1 MGNWESDVARRPL
14 LTPTAI
20 ANVAFVP
27 TGIVTVLLGP
37 IMPTLAARWSLNDTQ
52 SGDLFF
58 VQFAASTGGVVL
70 SGTLVPRLGHRLVL
84 VLGLIFMAA
93 GVCTLLL
100 GSWVW
105 GMVSVAGFGFGQ
117 GLIVPTG
124 NLLVA
129 EVNPETKASALTLLN
144 FSWSVGAVACPVLLA
159 PFQRTHRASTFLWV
173 LAGCILL
180 IAVSLPRIVLPPLS
194 RSQQDSA
201 ASGQSLGSLMKT
213 PAAIA
218 LAVLFFTYVG
228 TETAVGGWLASYA
241 KRIMQGAGTMWVTT
255 PSFFYGGLLSGRIFA
270 PSLLRRIPEVK
281 LARMSMLLA
290 LLGVTG
296 LLASP
301 SVTGVMVGAVVV
313 GVGLSPIYPIVI
325 ALLSHSFGPAAARLG
340 SVMFALAGLGA
351 GCGPWIVGF
360 TSTQMSSLKLGLAVA
375 WLGCAVL
382 IVLLWRNWPAP
393 VAAMADGIDTL

>member
-1 MGNWESDVARRPL
+1 MQFMGNFESDVARRPL

-37 IMPTLAARWSLNDTQ
+37 ILPTLAARWSLTDTQ
-52 SGDLFF
+52 SGGLFF
-58 VQFAASTGGVVL
+58 AQFVASTGGVVL

-93 GVCTLLL
+93 GVSTLLL

-117 GLIVPTG
+117 GLVVPTG

-129 EVNPETKASALTLLN
+129 EVNPETKASALTLVN
-144 FSWSVGAVACPVLLA
+144 FSWSVGAVACPFLLA
-159 PFQRTHRASTFLWV
+159 PFQRTQRTVTFLWV
-173 LAGCILL
+173 LGAGLL
-180 IAVSLPRIVLPPLS
+180 VVAAALS
-194 RSQQDSA
+194 RIAFAPPSRSREDSST
-201 ASGQSLGSLMKT
+201 SGQSLGRLMST

-241 KRIMQGAGTMWVTT
+241 KRIVQGAGTIWVTT

-270 PSLLRRIPEVK
+270 PALLRRIPELK

-290 LLGVTG
+290 LVGVAG

-301 SVTGVMVGAVVV
+301 SVTGVIVGAAVV
-313 GVGLSPIYPIVI
+313 GVGLSPVYPIVI
-325 ALLSHSFGPAAARLG
+325 ALLSHSFGAAAARLG

-351 GCGPWIVGF
+351 GCGPLIVGF
-360 TSTQMSSLKLGLAVA
+360 TSTQMSSLKLGLTVPL
-375 WLGCAVL
+375 LGCAV
-382 IVLLWRNWPAP
+382 VLGFLLRRWPAP
-393 VAAMADGIDTL
+393 AA

>member
-1 MGNWESDVARRPL
+1 MGNRESDVARRPL

-37 IMPTLAARWSLNDTQ
+37 ILPTLAAHWSLNDTQ
-52 SGDLFF
+52 GGVLFF
-58 VQFAASTGGVVL
+58 VQFVASTGGVVL
-70 SGTLVPRLGHRLVL
+70 SGALVPRFGYRVVL
-84 VLGLIFMAA
+84 VLGLIFVAA
-93 GVCTLLL
+93 GVSTLLL

-129 EVNPETKASALTLLN
+129 ELNPETKASALTLVN
-144 FSWSVGAVACPVLLA
+144 FSWSVGAVACPSLLA
-159 PFQRTHRASTFLWV
+159 PFQRAQRTSTFLWALAACV
-173 LAGCILL
+173 LVV
-180 IAVSLPRIVLPPLS
+180 AVSLAWIALPPLS
-194 RSQQDSA
+194 KSREDSDT
-201 ASGQSLGSLMKT
+201 SEQSLGSLMRT

-241 KRIMQGAGTMWVTT
+241 KRIMRGAGTMWVTT
-255 PSFFYGGLLSGRIFA
+255 PSFFYGGLLSGRILTPA
-270 PSLLRRIPEVK
+270 LLRRVPEVK
-281 LARMSMLLA
+281 LARMSMIVA
-290 LLGVTG
+290 LLGVVG

-301 SVTGVMVGAVVV
+301 SVPGVMVGAAVV
-313 GVGLSPIYPIVI
+313 GVGLSPVYPIVI
-325 ALLSHSFGPAAARLG
+325 ALLLHRFGAAATRLG

-351 GCGPWIVGF
+351 ACVPLIVGF
-360 TSTQMSSLKLGLAVA
+360 TSTQMSSLKFGLGVPL
-375 WLGCAVL
+375 LGCAVML
-382 IVLLWRNWPAP
+382 RVLSRDWSAA
-393 VAAMADGIDTL
+393 VA

>member
-1 MGNWESDVARRPL
+1 MGNFESDVARRPL

-37 IMPTLAARWSLNDTQ
+37 ILPTLAARWSLNDTQ
-52 SGDLFF
+52 SGGLFF
-58 VQFAASTGGVVL
+58 AQFVASTGGVVL

-93 GVCTLLL
+93 GVSTLLL

-117 GLIVPTG
+117 GLVVPTG

-129 EVNPETKASALTLLN
+129 EVNPETKASALTLVN
-144 FSWSVGAVACPVLLA
+144 FSWSVGAVACPFLLA
-159 PFQRTHRASTFLWV
+159 PFQRTQRTGTFLWV
-173 LAGCILL
+173 LGAGLL
-180 IAVSLPRIVLPPLS
+180 LVAGALSRIALPPLS
-194 RSQQDSA
+194 RSREDSST
-201 ASGQSLGSLMKT
+201 SGQSLGRLMST

-241 KRIMQGAGTMWVTT
+241 KRIVQGAGTIWVTT
-255 PSFFYGGLLSGRIFA
+255 PSFFYGGLLAGRIFV
-270 PSLLRRIPEVK
+270 PVLLRRMPELK

-290 LLGVTG
+290 LVGVSG

-301 SVTGVMVGAVVV
+301 SVTGVMVGAAAV
-313 GVGLSPIYPIVI
+313 GVGLSPVYPIVI
-325 ALLSHSFGPAAARLG
+325 ALLSHCFGAAAARVG

-351 GCGPWIVGF
+351 GCGPLIVGF
-360 TSTQMSSLKLGLAVA
+360 TSTQMSSLKLGLTVPL
-375 WLGCAVL
+375 LGCAV
-382 IVLLWRNWPAP
+382 VLGFLLRRWPTS
-393 VAAMADGIDTL
+393 VA

>member
-1 MGNWESDVARRPL
+1 MGNLESDVAVRPL

-37 IMPTLAARWSLNDTQ
+37 ILPTLAARWLLNDTQ
-52 SGDLFF
+52 SGGLLF
-58 VQFAASTGGVVL
+58 VQFVASTGGVVL
-70 SGTLVPRLGHRLVL
+70 SGTLVPRIGHRLVL

-93 GVCTLLL
+93 GVSTLLL

-117 GLIVPTG
+117 GLVVPTG

-129 EVNPETKASALTLLN
+129 EVNPETKASALTLVN
-144 FSWSVGAVACPVLLA
+144 FSWSVGAVACPFLLA
-159 PFQRTHRASTFLWV
+159 PFQRTQRTGNFLWLLGAVV
-173 LAGCILL
+173 LVVAGMLSR
-180 IAVSLPRIVLPPLS
+180 IALPPLS
-194 RSQQDSA
+194 RSHEDSST
-201 ASGQSLGSLMKT
+201 SGQSLGRLMST
-213 PAAIA
+213 PAAIV

-241 KRIMQGAGTMWVTT
+241 KRIVQGAGTIWVTT

-270 PSLLRRIPEVK
+270 PALLRRIPELK
-281 LARMSMLLA
+281 LARMSTLLA
-290 LLGVTG
+290 LVGVAG

-301 SVTGVMVGAVVV
+301 SMKGVMVGAAVV
-313 GVGLSPIYPIVI
+313 GVGLSPVYPIVI
-325 ALLSHSFGPAAARLG
+325 ALLSRSFGAASARLG

-351 GCGPWIVGF
+351 GCGPLIVGF
-360 TSTQMSSLKLGLAVA
+360 TSTQMSSLKLGLTVPL
-375 WLGCAVL
+375 LGCAVL
-382 IVLLWRNWPAP
+382 LVLLRSWSAP
-393 VAAMADGIDTL
+393 VA

>member
-1 MGNWESDVARRPL
+1 MGNLESDVAVRPL

-37 IMPTLAARWSLNDTQ
+37 ILPTLAARWLLNDTQ
-52 SGDLFF
+52 SGGLLF
-58 VQFAASTGGVVL
+58 VQFVASTGGVVL
-70 SGTLVPRLGHRLVL
+70 SGTLVPRIGHRLVL

-93 GVCTLLL
+93 GVSTLLL

-117 GLIVPTG
+117 GLVVPTG
-124 NLLVA
+124 NLLVV
-129 EVNPETKASALTLLN
+129 EVNPETKASALTLVN
-144 FSWSVGAVACPVLLA
+144 FSWSVGAVACPFLLA
-159 PFQRTHRASTFLWV
+159 PFQRTQRTGTFLWLLGAVV
-173 LAGCILL
+173 LVVAGMLSR
-180 IAVSLPRIVLPPLS
+180 IALPPLR
-194 RSQQDSA
+194 RSHEDSST
-201 ASGQSLGSLMKT
+201 SGQSLGRLMST

-241 KRIMQGAGTMWVTT
+241 KRIVQGAGTIWVTT

-270 PSLLRRIPEVK
+270 PALLRRIPELK

-290 LLGVTG
+290 LVGVAG

-301 SVTGVMVGAVVV
+301 SMTGVMVGAAVV
-313 GVGLSPIYPIVI
+313 GVGLSPVYPIVI
-325 ALLSHSFGPAAARLG
+325 ALLSRSFGAASARLG

-351 GCGPWIVGF
+351 GCGPLIVGF
-360 TSTQMSSLKLGLAVA
+360 TSTQMSSLKLGLTVPL
-375 WLGCAVL
+375 LGCAVL
-382 IVLLWRNWPAP
+382 LVLLRSWSAP
-393 VAAMADGIDTL
+393 VA

>member
-1 MGNWESDVARRPL
+1 
-14 LTPTAI
+14 
-20 ANVAFVP
+20 
-27 TGIVTVLLGP
+27 
-37 IMPTLAARWSLNDTQ
+37 
-52 SGDLFF
+52 
-58 VQFAASTGGVVL
+58 
-70 SGTLVPRLGHRLVL
+70 
-84 VLGLIFMAA
+84 MAA
-93 GVCTLLL
+93 GVGTLLL
-100 GSWVW
+100 GSWMW

-129 EVNPETKASALTLLN
+129 EVNPESKASALTLLN

-159 PFQRTHRASTFLWV
+159 PFQRTQRASTFLWV

-180 IAVSLPRIVLPPLS
+180 IAASLPRIALPCVS
-194 RSQQDSA
+194 RSQRESA
-201 ASGQSLGSLMKT
+201 TSGQSLGSLMKT
-213 PAAIA
+213 PAAMA

-270 PSLLRRIPEVK
+270 PSLLRRIPEVR
-281 LARMSMLLA
+281 LARVSMLVA

-301 SVTGVMVGAVVV
+301 SMTGVLVGAVVV
-313 GVGLSPIYPIVI
+313 GVGLSPVYPIVI
-325 ALLSHSFGPAAARLG
+325 ALLSHSFGSAAARLG

-360 TSTQMSSLKLGLAVA
+360 TSTQMSSLKLGLTVA
-375 WLGCAVL
+375 WLGCAL
-382 IVLLWRNWPAP
+382 QMILLLRNWPTPLAS
-393 VAAMADGIDTL
+393 MTDGIDTL